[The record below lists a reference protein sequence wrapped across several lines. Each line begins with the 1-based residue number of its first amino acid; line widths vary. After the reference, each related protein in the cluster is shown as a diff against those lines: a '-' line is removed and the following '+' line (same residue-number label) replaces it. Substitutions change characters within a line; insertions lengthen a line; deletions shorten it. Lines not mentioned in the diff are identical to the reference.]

1 MLTSVTE
8 TQDHMEKARKFVN
21 EPDFAWR
28 LSETTIFFQSSVTI
42 KTSQTQQENGNPEE
56 LLKELVQS
64 IVGHKSLKDVTVQ
77 IRLGSSK
84 RALEPNTHLQ
94 VNQTW
99 FLMLKTNLTLFNFS
113 EPKNILFMAGKK
125 YKERFADK
133 MGISIS
139 REFEH

>member
-1 MLTSVTE
+1 ML
-8 TQDHMEKARKFVN
+8 
-21 EPDFAWR
+21 
-28 LSETTIFFQSSVTI
+28 
-42 KTSQTQQENGNPEE
+42 
-56 LLKELVQS
+56 
-64 IVGHKSLKDVTVQ
+64 Q

-94 VNQTW
+94 VHKSKVVLDVKDQFDLIQNIHFQ
-99 FLMLKTNLTLFNFS
+99 FS

-139 REFEH
+139 REFEHYLKPKCTNKPFFNKV